1 MPKGIRYNRS
11 QDGFSFIMPS
21 TESPPRR
28 IDRVLR
34 FAGMAMLVAVGAFCV
49 LLLSIRLIVFPQ
61 VEAHRV
67 EIAQWLGA
75 RIGQP
80 VEIDAVQTGWD
91 GWNPKLSIRGFRVRD
106 RAAAA
111 SPLLD
116 LPRVDL
122 VIAWTSLPLLDL
134 RLKELLID
142 SPRLWVRRDVQGRIH
157 VAGVEVDTQATA
169 DDSAFA
175 DWLLRQPRV
184 LVRDALVVWNDEYRN
199 APELILD
206 HVQFRLERRF
216 GHRRIG
222 LTGVPPSELAAPLDL
237 RADVTGGSLKDWKS
251 LDGRIYLRLDYADI
265 AAWGNWLPLPVPIER
280 GEGALRMWV
289 DVKASQPASV
299 VADLELTDVQ
309 ATLDPDLAP
318 LTLSHLAGRVRWK
331 IAGTHTDVSA
341 QGLSFALPGGSTTAP
356 ANFTLV
362 VDSPQARG
370 GPRGRIGFDRLE
382 LAPLAATAGHIPLP
396 AQLRRDLAR
405 FEPRGTLSDA
415 TIQWTGAIDAP
426 STYKASGRFQGVGFA
441 TQDAWPGVSN
451 ASGSIDFDQTRGSV
465 RLAAQALT
473 IALPR
478 VFTEPLSFDSLQG
491 DFGWDRSAGTLQV
504 AVKDLAFANATAAG
518 TASGT
523 WRARDGGPGDIDLT
537 AQLTRAN
544 LADTWRYAPLRVGAS
559 LRNWLHRAITQGVSK
574 DARLT
579 LGGDL
584 AQFPFPQGK
593 GGQFTVVAKVQGAAL
608 DHTEGWPAITGI
620 DANLRFDG
628 PRLSVDI
635 SQGTVSNAQIVATHA
650 EVADLWSEQPVLSI
664 DGSASGPTSAFL
676 DFIAHTPIAGWI
688 DHATD
693 DASATGESRL
703 ALKLSLPLA
712 DSSGTTL
719 AGTLQLADNAITFP
733 GVPPFTGVDG
743 SIAFT
748 QDGVRARDVVA
759 QVLGGPA
766 TLRIDSGADG
776 VVHVDATGTADL
788 QQLRAQHASPLLD
801 HVSGNA
807 DWKFALAARNGVPAW
822 SIDSTLQ
829 AAAIDLPAPLR
840 KAAGVTTALHVER
853 SELDAKDDRIVVDY
867 GPAVRLLLHRRDS
880 AEGMEV
886 DRALVLLGKA
896 ATGSAMPERPGI
908 RVRGDVASVDVDH
921 WLALVPGAGSGVPDA
936 GGKGL
941 ALEAIDVDAAHL
953 SVFGRGFTQVGVSAQ
968 RDGADWKLKLDGSA
982 LSGTAVWHGAQAGAP
997 NGRLVA
1003 RLARL
1008 SLPPAADAANAPGP
1022 GAPAAPAPGA
1032 SAAPAAG
1039 AATNHWPEVDLA
1051 ADAFSSKRHAL
1062 GSLELVAD
1070 PTGPDWQIRKLSLA
1084 NDAGRIDARGWW
1096 RNATGHSQTRLD
1108 VAIDVKEAG
1117 AFLARFG
1124 WPDVVK
1130 GAATRIDGEVAW
1142 DGAPSAFDYPTLS
1155 GSFKLKS
1162 ERGQFTKIEPGVGRL
1177 LGVLSLQAL
1186 PRRITLDFRD
1196 VFSEGFAFDSVTGN
1210 VRMQNG
1216 VMHTDDLRLTG
1227 PSAIVD
1233 IAGDADLAHETQQLK
1248 VKVQPSL
1255 SSGVSAGAAA
1265 LFLANPLVGA
1275 AVGAGTLLAQ
1285 KIFNNPFDQLF
1296 SYEYTVSGGWDDPL
1310 VARVGA
1316 SARTPSTVPGR

>member
-1 MPKGIRYNRS
+1 M
-11 QDGFSFIMPS
+11 
-21 TESPPRR
+21 
-28 IDRVLR
+28 LR
-34 FAGMAMLVAVGAFCV
+34 FAGTAMLAVVGAFCV
-49 LLLSIRLIVFPQ
+49 LLLSIRLVVFPQ
-61 VEAHRV
+61 VEAHRTG
-67 EIAQWLGA
+67 IAQWLGA

-80 VEIDAVQTGWD
+80 VEIDAVRTGWD

-106 RAAAA
+106 RVAGAP
-111 SPLLD
+111 PLLD

-157 VAGVEVDTQATA
+157 VAGVEVDTQAAA

-222 LTGVPPSELAAPLDL
+222 LTGVPPSEIAAPLDL

-265 AAWGNWLPLPVPIER
+265 GAWGNWLPLPVPIER

-309 ATLDPDLAP
+309 ATLDPGLAP
-318 LTLSHLAGRVRWK
+318 LTLSHLAGRARWT
-331 IAGTHTDVSA
+331 IAGTRTDVSA

-356 ANFTLV
+356 VNFTLAL
-362 VDSPQARG
+362 DSPQARG
-370 GPRGRIGFDRLE
+370 GPRGRIGFDRVE
-382 LAPLAATAGHIPLP
+382 LAPLAAIAAQIPLP
-396 AQLRRDLAR
+396 AQLRQDLAR

-415 TIQWTGAIDAP
+415 SIQWTGTIDAP
-426 STYKASGRFQGVGFA
+426 STYKATGRFQDVGFA
-441 TQDAWPGVSN
+441 AQDAWPGVSN
-451 ASGSIDFDQTRGSV
+451 ASGSLEFDQAHGSV
-465 RLAAQALT
+465 SLAAKALT

-478 VFTEPLSFDSLQG
+478 VFSAPLSFDSLQG
-491 DFGWDRSAGTLQV
+491 DVGWDRSAGPLQV

-523 WRARDGGPGDIDLT
+523 WRARDAGPGDIDLT

-559 LRNWLHRAITQGVSK
+559 LRDWLHRAITQGASN
-574 DARLT
+574 DAKVT
-579 LGGDL
+579 LAGDL

-593 GGQFTVVAKVQGAAL
+593 GGQFTVVAKVQGATL

-628 PRLSVDI
+628 PRLSVDV
-635 SQGTVSNAQIVATHA
+635 SQGTVSNAQIAATRA

-676 DFIAHTPIAGWI
+676 DFIAHTPVAGWI

-693 DASATGESRL
+693 DASATGDSRL
-703 ALKLSLPLA
+703 ALKLSLPLG
-712 DSSGTTL
+712 STSGTAV

-733 GVPPFTGVDG
+733 AVPPLTGVNG
-743 SIAFT
+743 NIAFT

-807 DWKFALAARNGVPAW
+807 DWKFTLAARNGIPAW

-840 KAAGVTTALHVER
+840 KAAGDIAALHVER
-853 SELDAKDDRIVVDY
+853 SVLDANNDRIVIDY
-867 GPAVRLLLHRRDS
+867 GPAVRLLLHRRE
-880 AEGMEV
+880 AAGGMEV

-908 RVRGDVASVDVDH
+908 RVRGDVGSVDVDH
-921 WLALVPGAGSGVPDA
+921 WLALASGAGAAESGDE
-936 GGKGL
+936 GL
-941 ALEAIDVDAAHL
+941 ALEAIDVNAAHL
-953 SVFGRGFTQVGVSAQ
+953 SVFGRRFAQVGVSAQ

-982 LSGTAVWHGAQAGAP
+982 LAGTAVWHGARAGAP

-1003 RLARL
+1003 RLTRL
-1008 SLPPAADAANAPGP
+1008 S
-1022 GAPAAPAPGA
+1022 
-1032 SAAPAAG
+1032 
-1039 AATNHWPEVDLA
+1039 
-1051 ADAFSSKRHAL
+1051 
-1062 GSLELVAD
+1062 
-1070 PTGPDWQIRKLSLA
+1070 
-1084 NDAGRIDARGWW
+1084 
-1096 RNATGHSQTRLD
+1096 
-1108 VAIDVKEAG
+1108 
-1117 AFLARFG
+1117 
-1124 WPDVVK
+1124 
-1130 GAATRIDGEVAW
+1130 
-1142 DGAPSAFDYPTLS
+1142 
-1155 GSFKLKS
+1155 
-1162 ERGQFTKIEPGVGRL
+1162 
-1177 LGVLSLQAL
+1177 
-1186 PRRITLDFRD
+1186 
-1196 VFSEGFAFDSVTGN
+1196 
-1210 VRMQNG
+1210 
-1216 VMHTDDLRLTG
+1216 
-1227 PSAIVD
+1227 
-1233 IAGDADLAHETQQLK
+1233 
-1248 VKVQPSL
+1248 
-1255 SSGVSAGAAA
+1255 
-1265 LFLANPLVGA
+1265 
-1275 AVGAGTLLAQ
+1275 
-1285 KIFNNPFDQLF
+1285 
-1296 SYEYTVSGGWDDPL
+1296 
-1310 VARVGA
+1310 
-1316 SARTPSTVPGR
+1316 